1 MRSRTPSVGAE
12 EDSDPR
18 NADVGSIMRSSM
30 PNGTPD
36 GFIYDNLIE
45 FTRWMAV
52 EGMEVV
58 PRSVELRWRSS

>member
-1 MRSRTPSVGAE
+1 
-12 EDSDPR
+12 
-18 NADVGSIMRSSM
+18 M

-45 FTRWMAV
+45 LTRWMAV